1 MSRFAEL
8 FRPWAGLVVATL
20 AAGTVHQFG
29 SEGVFD
35 DCTLITPV
43 SLLIVCALG
52 LVACGAA
59 GWVSWRVAR
68 NPSEGRARKVAG
80 VISAGMAALFVVAIL
95 LPMIAAV
102 VLPPCFG

>member
-1 MSRFAEL
+1 MRQFAEL

-20 AAGTVHQFG
+20 AAGIVHQFG

-35 DCTLITPV
+35 DCTLISPMP
-43 SLLIVCALG
+43 LLIVCVVG
-52 LVACGAA
+52 LVACVAA
-59 GWVSWRVAR
+59 GWVSWTVAR
-68 NPSEGRARKVAG
+68 NPSEGPARKVAG